1 MIQSPVCGRPA
12 LFVTVNPADTLW
24 PELFR
29 RTVGE
34 EEERGLTKEQ
44 RQRILAEH
52 PVLAARFYHQRL
64 RLLLKHIIKGGAP
77 IFGHKVVDHWYR
89 IEFQFR
95 GSPHAHCIF
104 WLEGVDIP
112 EQVSS
117 VDHAALF
124 ELAELASCSLHS
136 KLPDGF
142 DFSGVRRGEHEDE
155 GRDEAD
161 AQAAYAERLLDE
173 DENPSPRAFDPW
185 DDHGGAFKPPKFQKY
200 VADVDH
206 PARRDAIVD
215 GDEDALDADLF
226 ALEVAFQQHVC
237 VKNFCNKPGNPAC
250 KRRYPRAFTD
260 RSIMSKT
267 KDAKGRHRAA
277 LQTPRNH
284 RWVVPYNRHL
294 LQAWRG
300 NVDVQVI
307 SDPKGAAAYAAA
319 IACYSTKPDT
329 PDNREVERALY
340 VRICLRVRVR
350 VRIRPEPLM
359 QSRRRASFQ

>member
-1 MIQSPVCGRPA
+1 MS
-12 LFVTVNPADTLW
+12 LW
-24 PELFR
+24 STESNC
-29 RTVGE
+29 T
-34 EEERGLTKEQ
+34 
-44 RQRILAEH
+44 
-52 PVLAARFYHQRL
+52 
-64 RLLLKHIIKGGAP
+64 
-77 IFGHKVVDHWYR
+77 
-89 IEFQFR
+89 
-95 GSPHAHCIF
+95 S
-104 WLEGVDIP
+104 
-112 EQVSS
+112 
-117 VDHAALF
+117 
-124 ELAELASCSLHS
+124 
-136 KLPDGF
+136 
-142 DFSGVRRGEHEDE
+142 
-155 GRDEAD
+155 AD

-173 DENPSPRAFDPW
+173 DERPRAFDPW
-185 DDHGGAFKPPKFQKY
+185 DDHGGAFKPPRFQKY
-200 VADVDH
+200 VADLDH

-250 KRRYPRAFTD
+250 KRRYPRALTD

-267 KDAKGRHRAA
+267 KDAKGHHRAS

-329 PDNREVERALY
+329 PDNQEVDRALCGALTAANERRSAAKTLLSKATNAVLGKTPISAQRAAWY
-340 VRICLRVRVR
+340 FLGFDFVASSRTVKRVRVPKPPAPHVDQYVAATRKSRPDAAGELATMLPRRTLNNNHDTSR
-350 VRIRPEPLM
+350 VRHSQRIGARPHH
-359 QSRRRASFQ
+359 R